1 MMSEGGLLSI
11 FRSAYTPHYVFEAV
25 GDQVQGF
32 ALRIFLEFN
41 FFGLFGQMS
50 GI

>member
-1 MMSEGGLLSI
+1 MSQKEVFCRFSDQHILHI
-11 FRSAYTPHYVFEAV
+11 MCFEAV